1 MGPFLE
7 MNESLLTR
15 LRQGMSVL
23 AEYLGAGA
31 AGRKR
36 TIADLAALQRF
47 LDTRSSHIAQ
57 TTLYGYLRTR
67 AGTRF
72 PVLFENDA
80 FVVSINHAKWQM
92 WLACLSDLSVFAGGL
107 LALRSRAGPTAAGAA
122 VRGAVDA
129 ILKRTGTPD
138 DCGPLFAE
146 GAMAVRDRLN
156 RCDWHA
162 LGDDESEFTASPE
175 ALVRHAPI
183 IPELM
188 ALDEEIVRNSVR
200 FRWQEVRR
208 ELRATLDADAIL
220 GRTAPS

>member
-1 MGPFLE
+1 MLARF
-7 MNESLLTR
+7 R
-15 LRQGMSVL
+15 IAVRVL
-23 AEYLGAGA
+23 AEYLGAGR

-36 TIADLAALQRF
+36 RVADPAALEEY
-47 LDTRSSHIAQ
+47 LETRASRIAQ

-67 AGTRF
+67 AGTRY

-92 WLACLSDLSVFAGGL
+92 WLACLSDLAVYAGGL
-107 LALRSRAGPTAAGAA
+107 LAHRSGAGPAVAGAA
-122 VRGAVDA
+122 VGRAVGA
-129 ILKRTGTPD
+129 ILERTGTPE

-146 GAMAVRDRLN
+146 GVEAVRNRVNGCDWDAVRD
-156 RCDWHA
+156 
-162 LGDDESEFTASPE
+162 DETAFTASPE

-183 IPELM
+183 IRELM

-208 ELRATLDADAIL
+208 ELRATLDADAVL
-220 GRTAPS
+220 ATAG

>member
-1 MGPFLE
+1 MPFRS
-7 MNESLLTR
+7 NQSILTR
-15 LRQGMSVL
+15 LRQGASVL
-23 AEYLGAGA
+23 AEYLGAGT

-36 TIADLAALQRF
+36 TIADAAALQHF
-47 LDTRSSHIAQ
+47 LDTRASHIAQ
-57 TTLYGYLRTR
+57 ITLYGYLRTR
-67 AGTRF
+67 AGTRY

-107 LALRSRAGPTAAGAA
+107 LALRSQAGPTTAGAVVRRA
-122 VRGAVDA
+122 VEA
-129 ILKRTGTPD
+129 LLERTGTPD
-138 DCGPLFAE
+138 DSGPLFAE
-146 GAMAVRDRLN
+146 GAEAVRDRLR
-156 RCDWHA
+156 RCNWTA
-162 LGDDESEFTASPE
+162 LADDESAFTASPE

>member
-1 MGPFLE
+1 M
-7 MNESLLTR
+7 
-15 LRQGMSVL
+15 L

-36 TIADLAALQRF
+36 TIADIAALRHF
-47 LDTRSSHIAQ
+47 LDTRASHVAQ

-92 WLACLSDLSVFAGGL
+92 WLACLSDLSVFAGAL
-107 LALRSRAGPTAAGAA
+107 LALRSRAEPAAAGAA
-122 VRGAVDA
+122 VQRAVEA
-129 ILKRTGTPD
+129 ILERTGTPD
-138 DCGPLFAE
+138 DSGPLFAE
-146 GAMAVRDRLN
+146 GARTVRDRLS

-200 FRWQEVRR
+200 FRWQEIRR
-208 ELRATLDADAIL
+208 ELRATLDADAVL
-220 GRTAPS
+220 VRSD